1 MTEQTVPELSIPM
14 DDLMELIVRVRG
26 VQAKEGEVD
35 PDSGSNAT
43 DDNNVDALQETPGDG
58 TRAEIF
64 NVIRDYDPAQQAEL
78 VALFWIG
85 RGDAEP
91 EEWDATVALAA
102 DRRETPSERY
112 LLKQPL
118 VAEFWLEGLE
128 RLGIETALGDA
139 DPQTSMRVGV

>member
-1 MTEQTVPELSIPM
+1 MNPQSSPELSIPM

-35 PDSGSNAT
+35 PDSGSNPS
-43 DDNNVDALQETPGDG
+43 DDNNIDALQDTPGDG
-58 TRAEIF
+58 TRAEVF
-64 NVIRDYDPAQQAEL
+64 NIIRDYDPAQQAEL

-91 EEWDATVALAA
+91 EEWDATVAMATE
-102 DRRETPSERY
+102 RRETPSERY
-112 LLKQPL
+112 LMKQPL

-139 DPQTSMRVGV
+139 DPENSRSVSV